1 MESCCRI
8 YYKLPYADEYT
19 VITDAACNEYCSI
32 TDIPSQR
39 GFVFAPFHSDSRH
52 PILFF
57 SGGREEKFA
66 VPQKSIEEPKDSVLQ
81 HSQAET
87 DTYQQTFDA
96 ALAMLRDNSLRKIV
110 ISTCTSTESC
120 CSSPLDSFH
129 KACASYPRMMVY
141 MLQHP
146 VMGIW
151 IGCTP
156 EVLLSGRRSH
166 YRTVAL
172 AGTMKA
178 TEARN
183 ARWSAKNKCEQSVVA
198 DYIRQAISPYAQLIE
213 EEGPFTSRAG
223 ELIHLKTVFHFTPS
237 EEFSIPQFLS
247 VLHPTPAVCG
257 LPKIESLSAIL
268 RIEKHDRE
276 YYSGFVGSIDPSG
289 DTDIYVNLRCAN
301 IKDSTTRYYAGGGI
315 LTSSIFQDEWNE
327 ICEKQKTIAYV
338 L

>member
-1 MESCCRI
+1 MESCCKI
-8 YYKLPYADEYT
+8 YYRLPYADEYT
-19 VITDAACNEYCSI
+19 VITDAACNQYSSI
-32 TDIPSQR
+32 TDIPSQK
-39 GFVFAPFHSDSRH
+39 GFVFAPFHSDSNH

-57 SGGREEKFA
+57 SDGSEERLA
-66 VPQKSIEEPKDSVLQ
+66 VPQEIIEPKEAILQ
-81 HSQAET
+81 HSQTET
-87 DTYQQTFDA
+87 DTYKKTFDA
-96 ALAMLRDNSLRKIV
+96 ALKVLKDNMLRKIV
-110 ISTCTSTESC
+110 ISTCTSIDSDC
-120 CSSPLDSFH
+120 KNPLDSFH

-146 VMGIW
+146 AIGIW

-166 YRTVAL
+166 YHTVAL
-172 AGTMKA
+172 AGTMRA
-178 TEARN
+178 TDARN
-183 ARWSAKNKCEQSVVA
+183 AKWSAKNKCEQSVVA
-198 DYIRQAISPYAQLIE
+198 DYIRQTIKPYAQLIE

-237 EEFSIPQFLS
+237 EEFSIPKFLAD
-247 VLHPTPAVCG
+247 LHPTPAVCG
-257 LPKIESLSAIL
+257 LPKLDSLSTIL
-268 RIEKHDRE
+268 KIEKHDRE

-301 IKDSTTRYYAGGGI
+301 IKDSSIRYYAGGGI